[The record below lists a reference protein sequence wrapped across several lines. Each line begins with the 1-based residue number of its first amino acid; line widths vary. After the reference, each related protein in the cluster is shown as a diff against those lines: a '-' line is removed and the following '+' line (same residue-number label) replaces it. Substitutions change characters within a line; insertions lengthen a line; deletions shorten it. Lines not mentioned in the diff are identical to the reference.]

1 MKLST
6 RFRFGVRIMLQ
17 MALSEPGK
25 PVLARTLAK
34 DQEITPK
41 YTDQILLALRTGN
54 LLISQRGRSGG
65 FLLARPP
72 HTITVFDIYEVLEGP
87 INLVDCVAKR
97 ENCEREGQCVTRE
110 VWTALTDAMRDTLQ
124 NFTVAQL
131 CDLHRKQQNTQDYSI

>member
-17 MALSEPGK
+17 MALAEPGK

-34 DQEITPK
+34 AQDITPK

-72 HTITVFDIYEVLEGP
+72 PHDHGVRYL
-87 INLVDCVAKR
+87 
-97 ENCEREGQCVTRE
+97 
-110 VWTALTDAMRDTLQ
+110 
-124 NFTVAQL
+124 
-131 CDLHRKQQNTQDYSI
+131 